1 MVILIGNIYI
11 LKNGI
16 KYQFNEC
23 YQVCKY
29 LLISS
34 HRVILIK
41 RHRVEAATT
50 WLWGDHSWITSIIK
64 VEFPKLHHVSHG
76 SLWWLSG
83 KESCQARDMGSIPG
97 SGRCPGKGNG
107 NPLQCSCLENL
118 MKRRVSKATVHGVAR
133 VELSNLTT
141 TTTMYQGGGRGAWLF
156 PKFNFYLFYLQALTH
171 LPSFLNLS
179 GSWRV
184 FL

>member
-1 MVILIGNIYI
+1 MVILTGNIYI

-23 YQVCKY
+23 YQVYKY

-76 SLWWLSG
+76 SPWWLSG
-83 KESCQARDMGSIPG
+83 KRIMPSKRHGFDPWVRKMPWKRKC
-97 SGRCPGKGNG
+97 
-107 NPLQCSCLENL
+107 NPLQGSCLENL
-118 MKRRVSKATVHGVAR
+118 MKRGVLKATVHGVAR

-141 TTTMYQGGGRGAWLF
+141 TTTMYQGVGGG
-156 PKFNFYLFYLQALTH
+156 LTIT
-171 LPSFLNLS
+171 
-179 GSWRV
+179 
-184 FL
+184 